1 MGGAFCH
8 KELQLNCKA
17 RYDFIC
23 SSDQC
28 KILEITDLD
37 YKMAYERVI
46 FKYRM
51 YCAAQLKK
59 IKMF

>member
-28 KILEITDLD
+28 KILQIKDLD
-37 YKMAYERVI
+37 YKMAYERVM

-51 YCAAQLKK
+51 
-59 IKMF
+59 